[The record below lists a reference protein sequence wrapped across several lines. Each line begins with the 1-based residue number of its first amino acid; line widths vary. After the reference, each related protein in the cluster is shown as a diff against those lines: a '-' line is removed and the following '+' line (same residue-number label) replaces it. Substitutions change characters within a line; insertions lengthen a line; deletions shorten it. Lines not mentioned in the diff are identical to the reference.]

1 MSSLL
6 ASLDRPPSGRQHAT
20 WFEAADYGRAKLLAG
35 GAVPWS
41 SPADLTAFVGKLQ
54 GMFSS
59 DVIVVDLADV
69 FAQRAAGDDQLRAAM
84 TARTRPGYALR
95 TLLADERARATAAEA
110 VRALVATAGSV
121 PLVLT
126 VPAPGRWLG
135 VAAVLA
141 GSDPGPPDADRAETA
156 AMYVADM
163 LRTFGGLGVDGLVVD
178 EGPTPAGGLIH
189 PEASR
194 SVLNVADHYQ
204 WAALIRTEAVPA
216 WPHGPVPGVAAWIG
230 SGPPTGLGQPPGRWG
245 LVSGPAFWAGA
256 EAPPDADLVVVA
268 IPAQAEP
275 EAVMKRV
282 RDLT

>member
-6 ASLDRPPSGRQHAT
+6 ASLDRPPSGRQHAI
-20 WFEAADYGRAKLLAG
+20 WFDAAGYGRDKLLAG
-35 GAVPWS
+35 RAVPWS

-54 GMFSS
+54 GMFRS
-59 DVIVVDLADV
+59 DVIAVDLAEV
-69 FAQRAAGDDQLRAAM
+69 FAQRAAGDNQLRAAM
-84 TARTRPGYALR
+84 TARARPGYALR
-95 TLLADERARATAAEA
+95 TLLADERARGTAAEA
-110 VRALVATAGSV
+110 VRALAATAGSV
-121 PLVLT
+121 PLVLL

-135 VAAVLA
+135 MAAELA
-141 GSDPGPPDADRAETA
+141 GSEPGPADPDRAETA

-178 EGPTPAGGLIH
+178 EGPTPASGLI
-189 PEASR
+189 PAEASR

-204 WAALIRTEAVPA
+204 WAALVRTEGAPA

-230 SGPPTGLGQPPGRWG
+230 SDPPPAPGQPPGRWG
-245 LVSGPAFWAGA
+245 LVAGPDFWEGA
-256 EAPPDADLVVVA
+256 DPAPDADLVAVT